1 MNSLLRLDRTTRLV
15 ILSLLLG
22 GVGALAAQIFL
33 WMLHFTETW
42 ILTYITGHA
51 FLTVAQAHAEG
62 KAALSWHPV
71 WWIPVATTLGG
82 LLSGFLVYTWAP
94 EAEGHGTDA
103 AVKAYHQLNG
113 KVRARIP
120 LIKSVAS
127 AITIGSGGSAGREG
141 PTAQIAAGIG
151 SVLGGILKLPE
162 DERRYLVLA
171 GMAAGLSAIFKSPL
185 GTAVFGVEIL
195 YSGMAFEGGAL
206 IYTILASAVA
216 YAITGAFEGW
226 APLFV
231 LPVGISFNRSS
242 ELIWYLLLGVVSGAA
257 GALLPWVFYTIRDAF
272 HKLDVPNQIKP
283 AIGGLA
289 LGLIGMFALP
299 LLGGGYGW
307 IQLAIDGKLAIW
319 LMLALAFGKILALS
333 LTVSSG
339 GSGGVFA
346 PSLYVGAMFGGALA
360 AIIDAVAHT
369 GPNPAAFAVV
379 GMAALFAGAA
389 RVPVATLIMVAEM
402 TGGYQLILP
411 TMMAVAVSY
420 VVQVALT
427 RKAKYPS
434 LYEAQVPRSVDSPA
448 HHKIYY
454 EAVANMLRQRKVRLD
469 DDIVGQELM
478 DRLSRGQGV
487 PLMGGDEFLYSLE
500 LPADTVLAG
509 QKLNTVKFPEGILL
523 ISILHDQEV
532 VVPKDDTALHVGDRL
547 TVAATPQAMEALR
560 QMAQRA
566 PAE

>member
-1 MNSLLRLDRTTRLV
+1 MNWLLRLDRTTRLV

-22 GVGALAAQIFL
+22 VVGAFAAQAFL
-33 WMLHFTETW
+33 WLLHLAEIW
-42 ILTYITGHA
+42 ILIPITGHS
-51 FLTVAQAHAEG
+51 FLTVAQAHAA
-62 KAALSWHPV
+62 KSIPAWQPN

-82 LLSGFLVYTWAP
+82 LLSGILVYTWAP

-103 AVKAYHQLNG
+103 AVKSYHLLG
-113 KVRARIP
+113 GRVRARIP
-120 LIKSVAS
+120 WIKAVAS
-127 AITIGSGGSAGREG
+127 AITIGSGGAAGREG

-151 SVLGGILKLPE
+151 SIVGAFLKLPE

-185 GTAVFGVEIL
+185 GTAIFGVEIL

-206 IYTILASAVA
+206 IFTILASAVA
-216 YAITGAFEGW
+216 YAITGAFVGW
-226 APLFV
+226 APLFI
-231 LPVGISFNRSS
+231 LPAGIVFDRGG
-242 ELIWYLLLGVVSGAA
+242 ELIWYLLLGLISGIA
-257 GALLPWVFYTIRDAF
+257 GAFLPWVFYSIRDGF
-272 HKLDVPNQIKP
+272 HDLAIPNQLKP

-299 LLGGGYGW
+299 LLGGGYAW
-307 IQLAIDGKLAIW
+307 IQFAIDGKLVAW
-319 LMLALAFGKILALS
+319 TMLLLAFGKIIALS

-346 PSLYVGAMFGGALA
+346 PSLYVGAMFGGTLA
-360 AIIDAVAHT
+360 ALINLLTQA
-369 GPNPAAFAVV
+369 GPNQAAFTVV

-402 TGGYQLILP
+402 TGGYKLIMP
-411 TMMAVAVSY
+411 TMLAVAVSY

-427 RKAKYPS
+427 RHAKYPS

-487 PLMGGDEFLYSLE
+487 PLIGGDEFLYSVE
-500 LPADTVLAG
+500 VHDDTVLAG
-509 QKLNTVKFPEGILL
+509 YQLSTLNFPNGTLL
-523 ISILHDQEV
+523 ISLLRDQEV
-532 VVPKDDTALHVGDRL
+532 VVPKGDTILQVGDKL
-547 TVAATPQAMEALR
+547 TIAATPQAMEALR
-560 QMAQRA
+560 SMLTEPV
-566 PAE
+566 PA